1 MDKLIDNKS
10 NELQNNYVQNIKAL
24 NNKSHQRLKVI
35 ERETYL
41 RLNYIEEKLINK
53 SLQKELNNMKWKR
66 AYKPKEKDNDTIY

>member
-41 RLNYIEEKLINK
+41 RLNYIEEKLSRE
-53 SLQKELNNMKWKR
+53 SLQK
-66 AYKPKEKDNDTIY
+66 